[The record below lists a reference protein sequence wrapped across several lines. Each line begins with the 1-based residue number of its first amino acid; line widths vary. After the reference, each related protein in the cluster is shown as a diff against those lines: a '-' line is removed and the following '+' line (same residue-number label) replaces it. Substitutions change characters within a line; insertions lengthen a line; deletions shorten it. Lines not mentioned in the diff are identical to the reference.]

1 MRKLLKQANND
12 IFGILEFDN
21 RVIYEP
27 VVQAP
32 DNDYYVRKNIKKEY
46 ANAGIPY
53 RQMGI
58 LIQKML

>member
-27 VVQAP
+27 IVQAP
-32 DNDYYVRKNIKKEY
+32 MQVFLS
-46 ANAGIPY
+46 Y

>member
-27 VVQAP
+27 IVQAP
-32 DNDYYVRKNIKKEY
+32 DNDYYVQKRICQCRYSVSADGNIDSKNVVIY
-46 ANAGIPY
+46 
-53 RQMGI
+53 
-58 LIQKML
+58 

>member
-27 VVQAP
+27 IVQAP
-32 DNDYYVRKNIKKEY
+32 DNDYYVRKKH
-46 ANAGIPY
+46 
-53 RQMGI
+53 
-58 LIQKML
+58 QKRTCQCR